1 MKAIIMAG
9 GKGTRLYDSENPSPK
24 VLRKACGRPLI
35 SYVFDSINFID
46 ERDITVVVG
55 FMADAVKEA
64 FPEKNYALQGSDGYG
79 TGYAVKCAIEQ
90 FGLENY
96 KGDIVILSGD
106 VPCIKRSTVEA
117 LCSQHQREGN
127 SCTLLSCV
135 SEQRLPF
142 GRIIR
147 DYQGKVSAI
156 REHKDCTPEEREIKE
171 LNVGLYVFD
180 SAKLTAALGKI
191 NSNNAAGEYYLTDV
205 PKIMLD
211 SDEKVGAYQTDDE
224 SELWGVNTIEDLRAV
239 EEILRRTK

>member
-35 SYVFDSINFID
+35 SYVFDSIDFID
-46 ERDITVVVG
+46 ESDITVVVG

-64 FPEKNYALQGSDGYG
+64 FPEKNYALQGTDGYG

-90 FGLENY
+90 FGLDKY
-96 KGDIVILSGD
+96 DGDVVILSGD
-106 VPCIKRSTVEA
+106 VPCIKGSTVEA
-117 LCSQHQREGN
+117 LCRQHQREGN
-127 SCTLLSCV
+127 ACTLLSCV
-135 SEQRLPF
+135 SGQKLPF

-147 DYQGKVSAI
+147 DSEGRISAI

-171 LNVGLYVFD
+171 LNVGLYVFNC
-180 SAKLTAALGKI
+180 AKLTAALGKI
-191 NSNNAAGEYYLTDV
+191 NANNAAGEYYLTDV

-211 SDEKVGAYQTDDE
+211 SDEKVGSYQTDDE
-224 SELWGVNTIEDLRAV
+224 NELWGVNTVDDLLAV